1 MGFLDDIVKA
11 GSQLLGGSGQGSGLM
26 EQVLGIINDPRT
38 GGLPGLVEMFRNKG
52 LGDAVSSWIGTG
64 ENSPVSGD
72 EVAGTFGSDRIGEIA
87 RGLGVSESE
96 ASQGLADLLP
106 QVIDRLTPDGTVPEG
121 GLLDQALDML
131 KQRLS
136 G

>member
-1 MGFLDDIVKA
+1 MGFLDEIVKA
-11 GSQLLGGSGQGSGLM
+11 GSQLLGGSGQGSGFM

-64 ENSPVSGD
+64 DNSPVSGD
-72 EVAGTFGSDRIGEIA
+72 EVAGAFGSDRIGEIA

-96 ASQGLADLLP
+96 ASKGLADLLP